1 MDSEKLQR
9 AWEHLAKEVA
19 RESDPKKHLK
29 LIEEL
34 LSVISQLQAERTE
47 DKKTEGRK

>member
-1 MDSEKLQR
+1 MDSANLQR
-9 AWEHLAKEVA
+9 AWEHLAKEAA

-34 LSVISQLQAERTE
+34 LSIMSQLQAARKEDKRTE
-47 DKKTEGRK
+47 DRK